1 MRTRF
6 ADIDSAMSSYIADE
20 IFIEKN
26 KELEELI
33 FFSSYTIQFNVFKKA
48 TQNLKKIL
56 RKKLSYEW
64 HVWEEDATKVIE
76 KYHLDISYG
85 SERYR
90 YLLKALLKAQI
101 QINEAV
107 MGHFIGLCKK
117 AHSFEYIESRA
128 EQIYK
133 LLFDD
138 MEKES
143 VCKTS
148 SPLSALQSNAYD
160 IIL

>member
-1 MRTRF
+1 MSMKSRF
-6 ADIDSAMSSYIADE
+6 ADIDEAVSAYVANE
-20 IFIEKN
+20 ISIEKN

-33 FFSSYTIQFNVFKKA
+33 FFSSYTIKFDVFKKA
-48 TQNLKKIL
+48 TQKLKKIL
-56 RKKLSYEW
+56 RQKLPYEW
-64 HVWEEDATKVIE
+64 HIWEEDAAKVIE
-76 KYHLDISYG
+76 TYHLDIPHG
-85 SERYR
+85 SERYT

-128 EQIYK
+128 EQIYR

-138 MEKES
+138 IGNES
-143 VCKTS
+143 MCKTS
-148 SPLSALQSNAYD
+148 SPL
-160 IIL
+160 

>member
-1 MRTRF
+1 MPMKSRF
-6 ADIDSAMSSYIADE
+6 ADIDEAIGMYVANE
-20 IFIEKN
+20 ISIETN

-33 FFSSYTIQFNVFKKA
+33 FFSSYTIKFDVFKKA
-48 TQNLKKIL
+48 TQKLKKTL
-56 RKKLSYEW
+56 RQKLPYEW

-76 KYHLDISYG
+76 TYHLDIPHG
-85 SERYR
+85 SERYT

-128 EQIYK
+128 DQIYK

-138 MEKES
+138 MEKEP
-143 VCKTS
+143 VCKSS
-148 SPLSALQSNAYD
+148 SPL
-160 IIL
+160 